1 MSAPEHPPTAPSGPP
16 DGPPSSPVRSR
27 PALPWQAVV
36 AATVL
41 ALTAAAMVL
50 VFASR
55 GDDDP
60 ADETPRA
67 TLPLQPLEEGA
78 GDRDPLD
85 VEFTDV
91 DGTTGTLR
99 DLVDDRPVVVN
110 FFAEWCTPCVK
121 EMPDF
126 QAVSQRLEGR
136 VDFVGLAVN
145 DRPED
150 TTRIVEE
157 TGITYPWTRDIRGDI
172 ASAAGVVNM
181 PSTMFITDDGTIA
194 ELHTGA
200 VDAERLLALI
210 EEHLGVTP

>member
-1 MSAPEHPPTAPSGPP
+1 MSAPEHPPTGPSGPS
-16 DGPPSSPVRSR
+16 DGPSSSPVRSR

-55 GDDDP
+55 DDDP
-60 ADETPRA
+60 AESPRE

-78 GDRDPLD
+78 SDRDPLD

-126 QAVSQRLEGR
+126 QTVSQRLEGR

-200 VDAERLLALI
+200 VDAERLLSLI

>member
-1 MSAPEHPPTAPSGPP
+1 MSAPEPPPTQ
-16 DGPPSSPVRSR
+16 PSSTVRSR

-50 VFASR
+50 VFASS
-55 GDDDP
+55 DDDP
-60 ADETPRA
+60 VDDTPRA
-67 TLPLQPLEEGA
+67 TVPLQPLEEGA
-78 GDRDPLD
+78 SDRDPLD

-91 DGTTGTLR
+91 DGTAGTLR
-99 DLVDDRPVVVN
+99 ELVDDRPVVVN

-126 QAVSQRLEGR
+126 QTVSQRLEGR

-150 TTRIVEE
+150 TARIVEE

-181 PSTMFITDDGTIA
+181 PSTMFIAADGTIA

-210 EEHLGVTP
+210 EEHLGVSR

>member
-1 MSAPEHPPTAPSGPP
+1 MSAPEHPPTAPSGPS

-50 VFASR
+50 VFAGR
-55 GDDDP
+55 DDDP
-60 ADETPRA
+60 AESPREA
-67 TLPLQPLEEGA
+67 LPLQPLEEGA
-78 GDRDPLD
+78 SDRDPLD

-99 DLVDDRPVVVN
+99 ELIDDRPLVVN

-126 QAVSQRLEGR
+126 QTVSQRLDGR

-181 PSTMFITDDGTIA
+181 PSTMFITDDGSIA

>member
-1 MSAPEHPPTAPSGPP
+1 MSGPEHPPT
-16 DGPPSSPVRSR
+16 PPSDPTSGRTRPR

-50 VFASR
+50 VFAGS
-55 GDDDP
+55 DDDP
-60 ADETPRA
+60 VDETPRA
-67 TLPLQPLEEGA
+67 TLPLQPLAEGA
-78 GDRDPLD
+78 SDRDPLD

-99 DLVDDRPVVVN
+99 ELVDDRPVVVN

-126 QAVSQRLEGR
+126 QTVSQRLEGR

-181 PSTMFITDDGTIA
+181 PSTMFIADDGTIA

>member
-1 MSAPEHPPTAPSGPP
+1 MTTPQPPPTRA
-16 DGPPSSPVRSR
+16 
-27 PALPWQAVV
+27 ALPWQAVV

-50 VFASR
+50 VFASN
-55 GDDDP
+55 DDD
-60 ADETPRA
+60 AVDETPRA

-78 GDRDPLD
+78 SDRDPLD
-85 VEFTDV
+85 VEFTDI

-99 DLVDDRPVVVN
+99 ELVDGRPMVVN

-126 QAVSQRLEGR
+126 ETVWQRVKGR

-150 TTRIVEE
+150 TARIVEE

-172 ASAAGVVNM
+172 ANAAGVVNM
-181 PSTMFITDDGTIA
+181 PSTMFITGDGTIA